1 VVAGASLADPKDCS
15 RHGYLCRRSKS
26 MIVRLGR
33 RSLTTFDHFAD
44 CRREFIYARA
54 GHNDGVAA
62 AVRFLSDP
70 QEFSPVILPE
80 FHVKMFAFDL

>member
-1 VVAGASLADPKDCS
+1 
-15 RHGYLCRRSKS
+15 
-26 MIVRLGR
+26 MIVRLGW
-33 RSLTTFDHFAD
+33 RSLATFDHFAD
-44 CRREFIYARA
+44 CRCEFTHARA
-54 GHNDGVAA
+54 RHDDGVAA